1 MHNFL
6 LLPVLE
12 SECFVFITGKKFGI
26 DASNK
31 ILITEDGAE
40 VETIDVLRDNDKL
53 FVVEDEEFI
62 LLDKKFK
69 DFSFQSV
76 SDAA

>member
-1 MHNFL
+1 M

-12 SECFVFITGKKFGI
+12 YECFVFLTGNKFGI
-26 DASNK
+26 DARNK
-31 ILITEDGAE
+31 ILITVDGAE
-40 VETIDVLRDNDKL
+40 VETIDVLRDDDKL

-69 DFSFQSV
+69 DSCFQSV
-76 SDAA
+76 SEAA

>member
-1 MHNFL
+1 MHYFL
-6 LLPVLE
+6 LLPVLQY
-12 SECFVFITGKKFGI
+12 ECFVFLTGKKFGI

-31 ILITEDGAE
+31 ILMTEDGAE

-76 SDAA
+76 SEGA